1 MKINNKG
8 QALVEYVLIIA
19 LISVL
24 AISLVSLLGGYLK
37 DSMTAMTIKEQKNR
51 RARRTSEKTT
61 AETVYYWMIECGIPF
76 ECQYWNF
83 NRLIALI
90 EMCSINSQPQKKM
103 SKREILAQNDKINA
117 MRRQAAHSKG

>member
-37 DSMTAMTIKEQKNR
+37 DSMTKSSCEIVGQIYKKG
-51 RARRTSEKTT
+51 EKPG
-61 AETVYYWMIECGIPF
+61 EGVCV
-76 ECQYWNF
+76 
-83 NRLIALI
+83 
-90 EMCSINSQPQKKM
+90 
-103 SKREILAQNDKINA
+103 DK
-117 MRRQAAHSKG
+117 